1 LQRSRRSRA
10 SRVRLRPLLPR
21 PCLRQRRHGHGRR
34 RRAGERIHPRR
45 RRSLRT
51 ARHAPSKAERRSGVS
66 GRNDDAQRKAAPSP
80 TSRSPM
86 QAGIGPVA
94 DRGTYAVQVTSERS
108 AAEADTSFRALRA
121 KFPNQLGGRE
131 PIVRRTDSLC
141 VNGKGGWNVPHT
153 AGCRRQLPH
162 SRKLR
167 ARSTIGRETAGAH
180 LRNSSSLHD
189 EREIS

>member
-1 LQRSRRSRA
+1 MVAADGRGNGYTLAVGACSAQRDTRR
-10 SRVRLRPLLPR
+10 
-21 PCLRQRRHGHGRR
+21 
-34 RRAGERIHPRR
+34 
-45 RRSLRT
+45 
-51 ARHAPSKAERRSGVS
+51 SKAERRSGVS

-80 TSRSPM
+80 SSRSPM
-86 QAGIGPVA
+86 QAGSGPVA
-94 DRGTYAVQVTSERS
+94 EVSSGGTYAVQVTSERS
-108 AAEADTSFRALRA
+108 AAEADASFRGLRA

-131 PIVRRTDSLC
+131 PIVRRTDSPC

-153 AGCRRQLPH
+153 EGCRRQLPH

-189 EREIS
+189 EREIT

>member
-1 LQRSRRSRA
+1 MVAADGRGNGYTLAAGARSAQRDTRR
-10 SRVRLRPLLPR
+10 
-21 PCLRQRRHGHGRR
+21 
-34 RRAGERIHPRR
+34 
-45 RRSLRT
+45 
-51 ARHAPSKAERRSGVS
+51 SKAERRSGVS